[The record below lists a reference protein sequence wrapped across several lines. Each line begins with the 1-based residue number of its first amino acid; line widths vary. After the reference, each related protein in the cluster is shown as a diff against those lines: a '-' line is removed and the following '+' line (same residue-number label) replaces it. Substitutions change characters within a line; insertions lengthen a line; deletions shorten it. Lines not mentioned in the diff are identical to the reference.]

1 MLYVQ
6 HDLASVSTGG
16 GAVCRSD
23 YNVPDRL
30 LALSSVR
37 ELSQRRK
44 WNLILVN
51 VEPVEAERLREE
63 HFRHLVHPLRTV
75 LDDSIGCALWFAARG
90 EGLLQSMGP
99 GEGKGG
105 ANGLVPCVSSAKVS
119 QIMHQPHTPHVHTT
133 HAHTHTAHTHATQS
147 VPPSSLTR
155 HCWWAL
161 VQMNSLPATP
171 DTDRG
176 SSTVVGKDLLKRWIW
191 MSNEYHHATL
201 AEMTGG

>member
-1 MLYVQ
+1 MQ

-37 ELSQRRK
+37 ELSQTRK

-90 EGLLQSMGP
+90 EGLLQSTGP

-133 HAHTHTAHTHATQS
+133 HAHTHCTHTHTPHS
-147 VPPSSLTR
+147 LCLLPPL
-155 HCWWAL
+155 
-161 VQMNSLPATP
+161 Q
-171 DTDRG
+171 G
-176 SSTVVGKDLLKRWIW
+176 TV
-191 MSNEYHHATL
+191 
-201 AEMTGG
+201 GGHWCR